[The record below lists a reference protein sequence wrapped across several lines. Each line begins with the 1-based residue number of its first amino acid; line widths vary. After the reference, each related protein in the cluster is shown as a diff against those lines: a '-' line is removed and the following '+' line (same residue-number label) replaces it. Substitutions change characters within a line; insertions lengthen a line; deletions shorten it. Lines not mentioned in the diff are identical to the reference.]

1 MGCTASKETK
11 EVTKK
16 MVEVQDK
23 TYISVGELAELDKKN
38 LSILDC
44 SVIIGEGEDPVLS
57 YLKEHIEGA
66 KFLDLKL
73 ARDLQ
78 SPYPFMMPSQE
89 YFCLIAKSLDIRKT
103 RTVVVYDC

>member
-1 MGCTASKETK
+1 MWRDLSYNYGLYSFKRNKGSNE
-11 EVTKK
+11 K

-23 TYISVGELAELDKKN
+23 TFISVEELAELDKTN

-73 ARDLQ
+73 ARDL
-78 SPYPFMMPSQE
+78 
-89 YFCLIAKSLDIRKT
+89 
-103 RTVVVYDC
+103 